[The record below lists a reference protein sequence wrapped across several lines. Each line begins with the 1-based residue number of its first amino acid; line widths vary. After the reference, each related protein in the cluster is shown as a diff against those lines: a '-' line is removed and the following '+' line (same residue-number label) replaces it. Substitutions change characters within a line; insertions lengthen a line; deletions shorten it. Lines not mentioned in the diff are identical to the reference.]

1 MHELDTGKIWAN
13 SGDSHFLEPEDLWTT
28 ILPAK
33 QAARMPRSEK
43 ISDDEEIVHVD
54 GESFHRKLPAI
65 MTKRGADGLTIA
77 ELSVR
82 PPGARDMR
90 ERVKDLD
97 HEGVWGEVMYAS
109 LGLWSNMIN
118 DQTLVREAAHAQNEW
133 MVSEIKSVAP
143 DRLVPAGQMPLLSV
157 DDAVAEIQH
166 IADIG
171 LHIASLPTGVAPGMP
186 DWNDNAWEPLWAASR
201 TSVWSLIMFD
211 HSPNDAYMTSAHTP
225 SLSRSFTR
233 SRMSRAPGGRTLSSA
248 MVRPSAPRLVM
259 IAGSLRWKLSPSTWT
274 ISSSSEIFSLRGMR
288 AACLAGRIV
297 VHRSSGSRKCESPEL
312 AQILPLSSSSMSV
325 LRSPRGRSCTRV
337 LGNSVY
343 SCSLTVVKVTIDSGL
358 CTGHGRCYSLSPT
371 VFDSDDDGNGRV
383 IVDDLDPEAN
393 AAELAAARIAVANCP
408 EQAISITD

>member
-157 DDAVAEIQH
+157 DDAVAEIHH

-186 DWNDNAWEPLWAASR
+186 DWNDNTWEPLWAAAEEAGIVLGFHIGTDGGSPVVAR
-201 TSVWSLIMFD
+201 GPGGAVINYVETTYGGQKVATKLVASGALDRHPNLRVLISEGGATWVPFLGDRMKRGL
-211 HSPNDAYMTSAHTP
+211 SPARNV
-225 SLSRSFTR
+225 
-233 SRMSRAPGGRTLSSA
+233 RAPDAQPAPQGDPVQSGLRVVPARRIGAGRQPCDGLRERDVGQRLPASRGH
-248 MVRPSAPRLVM
+248 VRAHPEDAPRAVRRL
-259 IAGSLRWKLSPSTWT
+259 
-274 ISSSSEIFSLRGMR
+274 
-288 AACLAGRIV
+288 
-297 VHRSSGSRKCESPEL
+297 H
-312 AQILPLSSSSMSV
+312 
-325 LRSPRGRSCTRV
+325 PRGARADHQRRV
-337 LGNSVY
+337 PR
-343 SCSLTVVKVTIDSGL
+343 TVPARVAAAGLKQPAETAGWSGQVGSARRKVTRCSTIRHPSGD
-358 CTGHGRCYSLSPT
+358 CTT
-371 VFDSDDDGNGRV
+371 VSW
-383 IVDDLDPEAN
+383 
-393 AAELAAARIAVANCP
+393 
-408 EQAISITD
+408 